1 MSDDKLDQLLR
12 QNARAVPAPSPDH
25 EAVFFARLNQKSPA
39 KSRRVAAFILTG
51 IFAAAAAWFFMIY
64 QAPVESPAAEA
75 LALEESVESYN
86 ALLDDDDDVYS
97 LLAMTP

>member
-12 QNARAVPAPSPDH
+12 ENARAAPAPAPNH
-25 EAVFFARLNQKSPA
+25 EAVFFARLDHKTSTKTRQI
-39 KSRRVAAFILTG
+39 AAFVLTG

-64 QAPVESPAAEA
+64 QAPVETPATEVV
-75 LALEESVESYN
+75 ALEESVESYN

-97 LLAMTP
+97 LYAMTP